1 MLLPPDD
8 AKDFFRLHASLMGFL
23 MEPRKKRKGARPATN
38 YQKLSI
44 ADRFNLHARFASNAA
59 REIEAYLSVNPDR
72 LPSPDLAEIAAWKEV
87 VAGDFVFFRQLKNH
101 HVVIEANR
109 NSRVFLVV
117 GLTQPLEAILRQ
129 PIPAVGNTTLLPFRG
144 QIVCDGVISSPRIA
158 FGANLRS
165 GYNELYQTAKKN
177 GELISQLG
185 TAAKSKNAPPSKKP
199 AAKKAA
205 NPLQRL
211 VASVAKRLREY
222 REERA
227 ALKRFEDDVV
237 PAFQAWVETRFKKER
252 EEAFALQ
259 IEIDDL
265 QETLFRLH
273 EGASESLDEIRA
285 GVKEER
291 ETMNAARAEGAP
303 MPPPPDDMMEDL
315 FETFLQQ
322 TRGLDPWDLDEEEYE
337 RTYAGF
343 RESFRHAADG
353 NKTAFER
360 SLLGLVADRSPGHV
374 KLVNSAYR
382 RVAKMLHPDKH
393 SDHDED
399 TKELWELLRQ
409 AKEGNDLE
417 TIERIE
423 TEWRILRS
431 AAFAETDTPRLKQ
444 LQSQLRD
451 DFHDLKDLREHLEA
465 HPMWGAT
472 SAKPTKA
479 IEKRVKRE
487 IAEEVRELQFLKR
500 AMEARVSIVSR
511 MARKTGPTKKPTK
524 KTAPKKA
531 PGKAEDDQLDFG
543 F

>member
-1 MLLPPDD
+1 MVLPPDD
-8 AKDFFRLHASLMGFL
+8 ADDFFRLLTSVMGFV
-23 MEPRKKRKGARPATN
+23 MTPRTKGKGRRQARDYDSLP
-38 YQKLSI
+38 I
-44 ADRFNLHARFASNAA
+44 PDRFDLHARFAANAA

-72 LPSPDLAEIAAWKEV
+72 LPASDLAEIGTWKNV
-87 VAGDFVFFRQLKNH
+87 VSGNFVFFRQLKQH

-117 GLTQPLEAILRQ
+117 GIGQPLDVILRQ
-129 PIPAVGNTTLLPFRG
+129 PIPAVGRTMLLPFRG

-165 GYNELYQTAKKN
+165 GYNELYQTAKRN
-177 GELISQLG
+177 GELISRLG
-185 TAAKSKNAPPSKKP
+185 GVPKAKAAPTAKKP
-199 AAKKAA
+199 AARKAA

-211 VASVAKRLREY
+211 VAGVAKRLREY

-259 IEIDDL
+259 NEIDDL
-265 QETLFRLH
+265 QETIFRLQ
-273 EGASESLDEIRA
+273 EGTGETLEEIHA
-285 GVKEER
+285 GLKAER
-291 ETMNAARAEGAP
+291 EEMAKARAEGEP
-303 MPPPPDDMMEDL
+303 MPPPSDEMVEDL
-315 FETFLQQ
+315 FEEFLYQ
-322 TRGLDPWDLDEEEYE
+322 TRGLHPWEIGEEEYE
-337 RTYAGF
+337 RTFAGF
-343 RESFRHAADG
+343 RESFQHVADG
-353 NKTAFER
+353 NKEAFER
-360 SLLGLVADRSPGHV
+360 TLLGLAADRSPDHV

-393 SDHDED
+393 SDHDEE

-423 TEWRILRS
+423 TEWRLLRS
-431 AAFAETDTPRLKQ
+431 AAFADDDTPRLKQ
-444 LQSQLRD
+444 LQAQLRV
-451 DFHDLKDLREHLEA
+451 DFADLKHLREEFSS
-465 HPMWGAT
+465 HPLWGAT
-472 SAKPTKA
+472 SAKPTK
-479 IEKRVKRE
+479 EVERRVKRE
-487 IAEEVRELQFLKR
+487 IAEEIRELQFLKK
-500 AMEARVSIVSR
+500 AMEARVSIIAR
-511 MARKTGPTKKPTK
+511 MARKPKPTK
-524 KTAPKKA
+524 KKA